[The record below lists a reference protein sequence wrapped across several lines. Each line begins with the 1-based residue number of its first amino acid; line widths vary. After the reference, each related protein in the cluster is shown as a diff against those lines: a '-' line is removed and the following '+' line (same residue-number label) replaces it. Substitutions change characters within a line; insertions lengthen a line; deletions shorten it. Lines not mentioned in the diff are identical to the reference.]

1 MKNENKDIIYDP
13 DNLPEKRE
21 KIDFGS
27 LGSRRKYG
35 GKNWNADRER
45 KGFVIGLS
53 VISFFILLFL
63 TMIFALCMQGVKQ
76 NENEVKES
84 DVSGNV
90 DENVVAVGK
99 DEGDIGYREL
109 SVSEIY
115 KKCISSVVSISAKRG
130 ASSGVGSG
138 FVYSSDGY
146 IATANH
152 VVEGMEEI
160 YVIFSD
166 GVRCPAELVAGDSF
180 TDIALLKVER
190 TGLKAVELGDSS
202 KLLVGERVVAI
213 GTPASLDYA
222 GSASSGEISYL
233 DRTVKIYNENDAS
246 LEKKMILLQ
255 TNAPLNPGNSGC
267 PLFDS
272 LGRVV
277 GMVTMKLG
285 NNYSGMGFAIPSN
298 GAVNILDAMKNKE
311 PLSDKLLSSVC
322 VKGAKLGVV
331 GERGSESNID
341 GVRISGF
348 TRDDC
353 DAACKLKKG
362 DLITFFCGEAV
373 DSPLRLAKMTE
384 NLSVGDR
391 VNVTVVR
398 FGQELT
404 FEVEL
409 TS

>member
-21 KIDFGS
+21 KIDFEGFD
-27 LGSRRKYG
+27 SRG
-35 GKNWNADRER
+35 GGGRNRNADRER
-45 KGFVIGLS
+45 KSLIIGLS
-53 VISFFILLFL
+53 AISFFILLFL
-63 TMIFALCMQGVKQ
+63 TMIFALCMNGVKQ
-76 NENEVKES
+76 DDDDIKTTDIS
-84 DVSGNV
+84 AAV
-90 DENVVAVGK
+90 DENTVAVGK

-152 VVEGMEEI
+152 VVDGMEEI

-166 GVRCPAELVAGDSF
+166 GVRCPAALIMGDQF
-180 TDIALLKVER
+180 TDIALLRVER
-190 TGLKAVELGDSS
+190 IGLKAVELGDSS
-202 KLLVGERVVAI
+202 ALLVGERVVAI

-298 GAVNILDAMKNKE
+298 GAADILEAMKNKE
-311 PLSDKLLSSVC
+311 ELTDKLLSSVC
-322 VKGAKLGVV
+322 IKGAKLGVV
-331 GERGSESNID
+331 GERSSENNVD

-362 DLITFFCGEAV
+362 DLITFFRGEAV

-384 NLSVGDR
+384 NLSAGDK
-391 VNVTVVR
+391 VSVTVVR
-398 FGQELT
+398 LGQELT

-409 TS
+409 TT

>member
-21 KIDFGS
+21 KIDFECFDSSGND
-27 LGSRRKYG
+27 RART
-35 GKNWNADRER
+35 WDVDRER
-45 KGFVIGLS
+45 KGLIIGLS
-53 VISFFILLFL
+53 AISFFVLLFL
-63 TMIFALCMQGVKQ
+63 TMIFALCMSGAKQ
-76 NENEVKES
+76 SGDELKPTDTSGGSNENA
-84 DVSGNV
+84 
-90 DENVVAVGK
+90 VAVGK
-99 DEGDIGYREL
+99 DGGDIGYREL

-152 VVEGMEEI
+152 VVDGMEEI

-166 GVRCPAELVAGDSF
+166 GIRCPAELVAGDSF
-180 TDIALLKVER
+180 TDIALLKVDR
-190 TGLKAVELGDSS
+190 MGLKEVELGDSS
-202 KLLVGERVVAI
+202 ALLIGERVVAI

-233 DRTVKIYNENDAS
+233 DRTVKIYNESDAS

-272 LGRVV
+272 LGRAV

-298 GAVNILDAMKNKE
+298 GAANILEAMKKHE
-311 PLSDKLLSSVC
+311 TLTDELLSAVC
-322 VKGAKLGVV
+322 VKGAKLGIV
-331 GERGSESNID
+331 GERSKESDIS
-341 GVRISGF
+341 GVKISGF
-348 TRDDC
+348 TRDNC

-362 DLITFFCGEAV
+362 DIIISFCGEAV
-373 DSPLRLAKMTE
+373 DSPMRLAKMTE
-384 NLSVGDR
+384 NLSVGDK

-409 TS
+409 TF